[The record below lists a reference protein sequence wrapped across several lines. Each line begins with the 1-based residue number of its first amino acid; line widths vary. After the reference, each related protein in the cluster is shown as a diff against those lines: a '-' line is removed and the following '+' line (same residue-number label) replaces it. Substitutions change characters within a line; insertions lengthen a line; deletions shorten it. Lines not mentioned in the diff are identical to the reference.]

1 MRLANKRMWVVAPT
15 GVAAINVDGITI
27 HKWGNFGIGSHYSDF
42 DRMMNKETRKKIHNT
57 DVLLFD
63 EISMADGH
71 LFDVLECMVTII
83 RNYDDI
89 KDRVKIIKSEAP
101 IITENM
107 GGSGE
112 DYQNKEDCI
121 MSSYMLKM
129 RWEDPILGA
138 LAPWGGIQ
146 RTAPLG
152 RRTLILRSLLMLVKI
167 WYTIHM
173 STCKAPATSVF
184 FHAIFALILVAIRV
198 SNITIASNPLLIL
211 TKCFPINM
219 LWIDTMIITTNMT
232 CSKLVHCTL

>member
-1 MRLANKRMWVVAPT
+1 MTGKAGTGKSWTSKQIRMRLANKRMWVVAPT

-101 IITENM
+101 TSLKTWVVRARIIKT
-107 GGSGE
+107 
-112 DYQNKEDCI
+112 K
-121 MSSYMLKM
+121 
-129 RWEDPILGA
+129 
-138 LAPWGGIQ
+138 
-146 RTAPLG
+146 RTVLCPH
-152 RRTLILRSLLMLVKI
+152 I
-167 WYTIHM
+167 
-173 STCKAPATSVF
+173 C
-184 FHAIFALILVAIRV
+184 
-198 SNITIASNPLLIL
+198 
-211 TKCFPINM
+211 
-219 LWIDTMIITTNMT
+219 
-232 CSKLVHCTL
+232 